1 MGEKE
6 NEQEE
11 FIHAIRKFME
21 MRTLTKQVLN
31 ELIDHID
38 VYETQGTG
46 KTGAG
51 VNLLRTQDSFVITI
65 PAETFID
72 SLSIKRTGMF
82 VRIIVGVFLFK
93 IYFQHLIPMAVS
105 F

>member
-6 NEQEE
+6 NGREE

-46 KTGAG
+46 K
-51 VNLLRTQDSFVITI
+51 NKTQ
-65 PAETFID
+65 
-72 SLSIKRTGMF
+72 
-82 VRIIVGVFLFK
+82 
-93 IYFQHLIPMAVS
+93 
-105 F
+105 

>member
-6 NEQEE
+6 NEREE

-38 VYETQGTG
+38 VYEPQGTG

-51 VNLLRTQDSFVITI
+51 VNLLQTQKPIHHNSHYN
-65 PAETFID
+65 
-72 SLSIKRTGMF
+72 K
-82 VRIIVGVFLFK
+82 
-93 IYFQHLIPMAVS
+93 H
-105 F
+105 

>member
-6 NEQEE
+6 NEREE

-46 KTGAG
+46 KNKAQR
-51 VNLLRTQDSFVITI
+51 LVIYYKFSGIWT
-65 PAETFID
+65 
-72 SLSIKRTGMF
+72 
-82 VRIIVGVFLFK
+82 
-93 IYFQHLIPMAVS
+93 LIPRSVVRTTPLTSARVLP
-105 F
+105 

>member
-6 NEQEE
+6 NEREE

-31 ELIDHID
+31 ELIDRID

-46 KTGAG
+46 KNKTQR
-51 VNLLRTQDSFVITI
+51 LLRFDRFVMWPT
-65 PAETFID
+65 
-72 SLSIKRTGMF
+72 L
-82 VRIIVGVFLFK
+82 L
-93 IYFQHLIPMAVS
+93 H
-105 F
+105 

>member
-6 NEQEE
+6 NEREE

-38 VYETQGTG
+38 VNETQGTG

-51 VNLLRTQDSFVITI
+51 VNLLQTQKPIHHNSHYN
-65 PAETFID
+65 
-72 SLSIKRTGMF
+72 K
-82 VRIIVGVFLFK
+82 
-93 IYFQHLIPMAVS
+93 H
-105 F
+105 

>member
-6 NEQEE
+6 NKREE

-38 VYETQGTG
+38 VCETQGTG

-51 VNLLRTQDSFVITI
+51 VNLLRTQKPIHHNSHYN
-65 PAETFID
+65 
-72 SLSIKRTGMF
+72 K
-82 VRIIVGVFLFK
+82 
-93 IYFQHLIPMAVS
+93 H
-105 F
+105 